1 MMEVMGDKMMDKILK
16 EVNTVLESTFVGFA
30 GVETNKDEV
39 KETSESSK
47 KSSEVN
53 VNKVKKTINHV
64 NEVKKKDDR
73 WDLIGSYNEKVSDVS
88 LYDLGVKRNSLWDKI
103 FEARKTL
110 EQYRKELIACEQR
123 LFLLKQSEENKMKI
137 QGLELQWRSL
147 EATLRS
153 MNAYIA
159 KLESQAKSV
168 TRRILFL
175 KNRLKVKSSK
185 EIQSN
190 VEDKKDVINT
200 VTESKKSIE
209 VEHEPENLPEDDKW
223 PTVLEIESDTTS
235 ELNGHDTATEES
247 ASEVNR
253 HELLDDNFV
262 EYLGGN
268 IKISINKVATAKNP
282 GDEFDK
288 AQSEKMV
295 AKMEGMVKQKLAK
308 HDLTKSGKV
317 IKVKFITTR
326 LPEGME
332 DAEDWQVQGMF
343 YNMMTG
349 NVEGYEDIE
358 SVRRDEENYGFSW
371 SEEVLEE
378 IERKI
383 KSLRED
389 GNNELV
395 DEMVDF
401 ALSRDEDEDIF
412 NFRKKPKEI
421 ETSSPRNEKVKK
433 LASKIVN
440 DVVESEEH
448 VKSQDKSLKKEEL

>member
-39 KETSESSK
+39 KETSESST
-47 KSSEVN
+47 KSNDVN
-53 VNKVKKTINHV
+53 VNEVKKTINHV
-64 NEVKKKDDR
+64 NKVKKLDDR
-73 WDLIGSYNEKVSDVS
+73 WDLIGSHDEKVSEVS
-88 LYDLGVKRNSLWDKI
+88 LYDLVVKRNSLWDKI

-137 QGLELQWRSL
+137 EGLELQWRSL

-175 KNRLKVKSSK
+175 KNKLKVKSSE

-190 VEDKKDVINT
+190 VEDIKVVMNT

-209 VEHEPENLPEDDKW
+209 VEHEPGNLPEDDKW
-223 PTVLEIESDTTS
+223 PTALEIESDTTS

-247 ASEVNR
+247 TSEVNR

-295 AKMEGMVKQKLAK
+295 AKLEGMVKQKLSK

-317 IKVKFITTR
+317 IKVKFITT
-326 LPEGME
+326 LK
-332 DAEDWQVQGMF
+332 
-343 YNMMTG
+343 
-349 NVEGYEDIE
+349 
-358 SVRRDEENYGFSW
+358 VRRW
-371 SEEVLEE
+371 L
-378 IERKI
+378 
-383 KSLRED
+383 
-389 GNNELV
+389 
-395 DEMVDF
+395 
-401 ALSRDEDEDIF
+401 
-412 NFRKKPKEI
+412 
-421 ETSSPRNEKVKK
+421 PRWK
-433 LASKIVN
+433 
-440 DVVESEEH
+440 
-448 VKSQDKSLKKEEL
+448 

>member
-39 KETSESSK
+39 KETSESST
-47 KSSEVN
+47 KSNDVN
-53 VNKVKKTINHV
+53 VNEVKKTINHA
-64 NEVKKKDDR
+64 NEGKKKDDR
-73 WDLIGSYNEKVSDVS
+73 WDLIGSYDEKVSDVS
-88 LYDLGVKRNSLWDKI
+88 LYDLVIKRNSLWDKI
-103 FEARKTL
+103 
-110 EQYRKELIACEQR
+110 CEQR
-123 LFLLKQSEENKMKI
+123 LFLLEQSEENKMKI

-175 KNRLKVKSSK
+175 KNKVKVKSSE

-190 VEDKKDVINT
+190 GEDGKEVMNT
-200 VTESKKSIE
+200 VTESKKTKE
-209 VEHEPENLPEDDKW
+209 VEHLKQLSENSPEDDKW
-223 PTVLEIESDTTS
+223 PTVLEIESDTAS

-247 ASEVNR
+247 TPEVNHR
-253 HELLDDNFV
+253 DLMDDNSV

-308 HDLTKSGKV
+308 
-317 IKVKFITTR
+317 
-326 LPEGME
+326 
-332 DAEDWQVQGMF
+332 
-343 YNMMTG
+343 
-349 NVEGYEDIE
+349 
-358 SVRRDEENYGFSW
+358 
-371 SEEVLEE
+371 
-378 IERKI
+378 
-383 KSLRED
+383 
-389 GNNELV
+389 
-395 DEMVDF
+395 
-401 ALSRDEDEDIF
+401 
-412 NFRKKPKEI
+412 
-421 ETSSPRNEKVKK
+421 
-433 LASKIVN
+433 
-440 DVVESEEH
+440 
-448 VKSQDKSLKKEEL
+448 